1 MFTGIVSE
9 RGRVRRAKARKGVL
23 ELEVEAPE
31 TAKALHRSDSVS
43 IDGVCLTVVT
53 TSRKRFGV
61 QAMAETLERSSLGAL
76 RTGAE
81 VNLELPVRLM
91 DRLGGHLVQ
100 GHVDGMATVIRLED
114 EEASRR
120 LWFSAPPEL
129 LRYLVPKGS
138 VTVNGVALTVTEV
151 GVTSFGVAVIPH
163 TLDVTTLGSITTG
176 ATANIEVDII
186 AKYVE
191 RLVAPTQRAIGT
203 NRP

>member
-9 RGRVRRAKARKGVL
+9 RGRVRRAKTRRGVL

-31 TAKALHRSDSVS
+31 TAKSLHRSDSVS
-43 IDGVCLTVVT
+43 VDGVCLTVVA

-61 QAMAETLERSSLGAL
+61 QAMAETLERSTLGAL
-76 RTGAE
+76 RSGAE

-100 GHVDGMATVIRLED
+100 GHVDGIATIIRVED
-114 EEASRR
+114 EEASWRV
-120 LWFSAPPEL
+120 WFSAPADL

-138 VTVNGVALTVTEV
+138 VTINGVALTVTEV
-151 GVTSFGVAVIPH
+151 GVTSFGVAVIPY
-163 TLDVTTLGSITTG
+163 TLEVTTLGRMRTG
-176 ATANIEVDII
+176 AVVNIEIDVI

-191 RLVAPTQRAIGT
+191 RLVAPTQR
-203 NRP
+203 R

>member
-9 RGRVRRAKARKGVL
+9 RGRVRRAKTRRGVL

-31 TAKALHRSDSVS
+31 TAKSLHRSDSVS
-43 IDGVCLTVVT
+43 IDGVCLTVVA
-53 TSRKRFGV
+53 TSRKRFGI
-61 QAMAETLERSSLGAL
+61 QAMTETLERSTLGAL
-76 RTGAE
+76 RSGAE

-100 GHVDGMATVIRLED
+100 GHVDGMATIIRLED

-120 LWFSAPPEL
+120 VWFSAPADL

-138 VTVNGVALTVTEV
+138 VAVNGVALTVTEV

-163 TLDVTTLGSITTG
+163 TLEVTTLGRMTTG
-176 ATANIEVDII
+176 AVVNIEIDVI

-191 RLVAPTQRAIGT
+191 RLVVPAQRATGT
-203 NRP
+203 KRS

>member
-9 RGRVRRAKARKGVL
+9 RGRVRRAKTRRGVL

-31 TAKALHRSDSVS
+31 TAKSLHRSDSVS

-61 QAMAETLERSSLGAL
+61 QAMAETLERSTLGAL
-76 RTGAE
+76 RSGAE

-100 GHVDGMATVIRLED
+100 GHVDGMATIIRVED

-120 LWFSAPPEL
+120 VWFSAPADL

-138 VTVNGVALTVTEV
+138 VTINGVALTVTEV
-151 GVTSFGVAVIPH
+151 GVTSFGVAVIPY
-163 TLDVTTLGSITTG
+163 TLEVTTLGRMMTG
-176 ATANIEVDII
+176 AVVNIEIDVI

-191 RLVAPTQRAIGT
+191 RLVAPTQSR
-203 NRP
+203 